1 MRTIKF
7 KAYHKGLKDFFWFD
21 IMNGQSSIPGGGY
34 IPMVRMGEPLS
45 IYKHR
50 DNEVLIAP
58 TECEIMQFTGLKDK
72 NGVEIYEGDIVKVD
86 DSCCGNPL
94 DGYNDGVYVV
104 EYVLPDCAFVLA
116 QTDKRCAIN
125 FSEVMEYEVIGN
137 IHDK

>member
-7 KAYHKGLKDFFWFD
+7 RGKR
-21 IMNGQSSIPGGGY
+21 IC
-34 IPMVRMGEPLS
+34 
-45 IYKHR
+45 
-50 DNEVLIAP
+50 DNKFCYGNYASFQEEEGSQYCGIVDWRGTWSAVDP
-58 TECEIMQFTGLKDK
+58 ETVGQFTGLTDK
-72 NGVEIYEGDIVKVD
+72 NGVEIYDGDIVKVD

-116 QTDKRCAIN
+116 QTDKGCAIN
-125 FSEVMEYEVIGN
+125 FNEVMEYEVIGN